1 MDVITSASEF
11 TFFLGDYAANE
22 AEYTINTATGDF
34 DGGAVNPPGPPVEH
48 DIDEALNVQ
57 GGELAFETICSSR
70 G

>member
-34 DGGAVNPPGPPVEH
+34 DGGAVNPPV
-48 DIDEALNVQ
+48 
-57 GGELAFETICSSR
+57 R
-70 G
+70 R